1 MDRALPGT
9 RLDLRVEEK
18 CVAGA
23 ARSGSNHR
31 TPKRTPGDDDPS
43 SFPIDILPP
52 LWRDWCRRNAGAASA
67 PADYV
72 ALSLLTMAAGLIGGG
87 RRIAPAP
94 AWREPCVLWTALAG
108 APGSGRTRGMDAA
121 LSLVRE
127 LEHRLGTTG
136 DAAYGRY
143 AGAREAAR
151 VHARLWRQDVR
162 NMVIA
167 GEAPDP
173 LPREAMDPP
182 PPRRLVMDDPRIQ
195 HIADAGRGNP
205 QGMLL
210 APGTLD
216 GWLAARRRAGPDQR
230 CWLKAWSA
238 QPWTFG
244 RPGAPV
250 TDITCA
256 VSILGTLRPEAI
268 PRMRPGDDD
277 DVLARFLF
285 AGPQRPA
292 VQPLSLAA
300 DGLCPAALDALAR
313 LRDMPPAVRDVPLA
327 PEALALFEAFRHAH
341 DAEAAALD
349 GREAAWWD
357 NGPALVLRLAGVLCF
372 LDWAARAAGT
382 PEPALVSARDIGAA
396 IDLWQVCLWPQAR
409 AVFDT
414 LGRRD
419 MERVQRWL
427 AAQRLTEVSREQIR
441 RDALS
446 QAVDAAQADAVAEK
460 LVAAGWLRP
469 VGRTTTGPG
478 RPARR
483 WHVDPGLSE
492 ASDPDARRPCSHLPC
507 QSAPGR
513 ESAISNTRFESATRD
528 IAPPVILSEAK
539 DPAVVVATTDA
550 AGDHRHSQTLAEP
563 PQGPSLRS
571 GRQSPAAISATRS
584 ESETRDIAP
593 PVILS
598 GAKDPAMVVTTTD
611 AADDQQCRQAL
622 GAPLQGPW
630 LRSGRQDH
638 EISATWFEFLTPV
651 TEDMHAALAASA
663 DHGRRQLRLA
673 RLVHLGPG

>member
-1 MDRALPGT
+1 MQ
-9 RLDLRVEEK
+9 
-18 CVAGA
+18 
-23 ARSGSNHR
+23 
-31 TPKRTPGDDDPS
+31 
-43 SFPIDILPP
+43 ILPP

-87 RRIAPAP
+87 RRIAPVP

-250 TDITCA
+250 ADITCA

-268 PRMRPGDDD
+268 PRMRPGDGD

-327 PEALALFEAFRHAH
+327 PEALALFEVFRHAH

-382 PEPALVSARDIGAA
+382 PEPAVVSARDIGAA

-469 VGRTTTGPG
+469 VGRTKTGPG

-483 WHVDPGLSE
+483 WHVAPGLWE
-492 ASDPDARRPCSHLPC
+492 ENPPHASAWGGAPARRFDASRRNVGGRRGADVVPASETPCEVPLRP
-507 QSAPGR
+507 SATSPTAWGR
-513 ESAISNTRFESATRD
+513 EEAT
-528 IAPPVILSEAK
+528 
-539 DPAVVVATTDA
+539 
-550 AGDHRHSQTLAEP
+550 
-563 PQGPSLRS
+563 
-571 GRQSPAAISATRS
+571 ISATPF
-584 ESETRDIAP
+584 ESEARDISFPAAP
-593 PVILS
+593 GHSEEP
-598 GAKDPAMVVTTTD
+598 GARASRPHQREAPTTSIAPAASAPD
-611 AADDQQCRQAL
+611 ECGRAAR
-622 GAPLQGPW
+622 APGS
-630 LRSGRQDH
+630 LRPGRQDH

-651 TEDMHAALAASA
+651 TEDMHAAPAASA

-673 RLVHLGPG
+673 RLVHLGPGAPAGG